1 MLLEVL
7 TNPECPHCVHILD
20 DVTAMAERAGIP
32 VAGVD
37 IRHHPEAAHGFE
49 HSPVVLCGPRY
60 VLGMP
65 TPDEFRRLT
74 ASGKGEPRTESL
86 A

>member
-1 MLLEVL
+1 MPAVEVL
-7 TNPECPHCVHILD
+7 ANPECPHCLRILD
-20 DVTAMAERAGIP
+20 HVARFAEAEGVP

-49 HSPVVLCGPRY
+49 HSPVVYYGHRY

-65 TPDEFRRLT
+65 TLEEFRTLVGHRN
-74 ASGKGEPRTESL
+74 P
-86 A
+86 